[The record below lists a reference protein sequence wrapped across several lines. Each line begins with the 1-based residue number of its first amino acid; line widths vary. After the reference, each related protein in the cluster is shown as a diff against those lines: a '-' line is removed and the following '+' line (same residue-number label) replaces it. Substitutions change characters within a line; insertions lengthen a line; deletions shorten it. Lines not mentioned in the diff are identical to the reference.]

1 MDIQVTINGDA
12 ETLEAKRADKLLDA
26 LRRNGYTGV
35 KRGCDTGDCG
45 FCTVIVDGEARQSCT
60 IPAREVEGAGI
71 ETIEGLG
78 TQDDLHPVQEAFVDN
93 HALQCGFC
101 TPGMVMASTAYLRN
115 TDEPTEEGAREA
127 IDDVLCRCTGFEKPV
142 AAIMDA
148 AERMDRGGEVAADGG
163 TAPAEPTRSGGDSNE

>member
-1 MDIQVTINGDA
+1 MDIEVMINGRD

-45 FCTVIVDGEARQSCT
+45 FCTVIVDGEARESCT
-60 IPAREVEGAGI
+60 IPVHDVEGSEI

-78 TQDDLHPVQEAFVDN
+78 TQDDLHPVQEAYVDH

-115 TDEPTEEGAREA
+115 TDEVTEEGAREA

-142 AAIMDA
+142 EAILDA
-148 AERMDRGGEVAADGG
+148 AERMEGTADVAADGG
-163 TAPAEPTRSGGDSNE
+163 TTRDRDDASGGDRDE